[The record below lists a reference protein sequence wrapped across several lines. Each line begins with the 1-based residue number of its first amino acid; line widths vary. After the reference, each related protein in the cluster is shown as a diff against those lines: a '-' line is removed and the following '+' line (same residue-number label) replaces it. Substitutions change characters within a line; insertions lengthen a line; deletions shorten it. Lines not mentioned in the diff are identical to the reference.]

1 MIKLYELFYYVRS
14 FRKDPAFV
22 LENIDNLL
30 EKLSVFFK
38 GESPFVN
45 PIFIHRIQEVICLT
59 YLRAKRNLVEKDLYR
74 FQSEAYKV
82 NAKLWKFVMNSMK
95 GTGAD
100 QATQDFLKETL
111 SVTLNWRNPV
121 VLVLNRQI
129 DAATDFLMKY
139 WDPDISDS
147 FLFEA
152 GLSKYNLTKGTL
164 SMRSSVS
171 ITLAESAILK
181 EFISVAVN
189 LSDETSED
197 YKAIIEKLS
206 VAIPDSTN

>member
-14 FRKDPAFV
+14 FRKDPASV
-22 LENIDNLL
+22 LNNIDGLL
-30 EKLSVFFK
+30 EKLSVFLK
-38 GESPFVN
+38 GESPFAN
-45 PIFIHRIQEVICLT
+45 PIFIDRVQEVICLT

-139 WDPDISDS
+139 
-147 FLFEA
+147 
-152 GLSKYNLTKGTL
+152 
-164 SMRSSVS
+164 
-171 ITLAESAILK
+171 
-181 EFISVAVN
+181 
-189 LSDETSED
+189 
-197 YKAIIEKLS
+197 
-206 VAIPDSTN
+206 